1 MGLKNF
7 IKNIGKK
14 LAGVETETKE
24 LSPAEILQKNA
35 SATLALKSLLAKMA
49 LPIENLNVIYDQG
62 KVTLF
67 GKTESQETSEKAEL
81 IVGNTQGVSEV
92 DNNIEVVVPQP
103 EAVFHTVVKGEY
115 LSKIAKQYYGNAN
128 RYMEI
133 FEANKPMLKDPDEIY
148 PGQVLRIPNVTK

>member
-35 SATLALKSLLAKMA
+35 TATLALTNLLKKMA
-49 LPIENLNVIYDQG
+49 LPIENLGVVYDQG

-67 GKTESQETSEKAEL
+67 GKTATQETYEKAEL
-81 IVGNTQGVSEV
+81 IVGNTQGVAEV
-92 DNNIEVVVPQP
+92 NNNIEVVVPQP
-103 EAVFHTVVKGEY
+103 EAVYHTVVKGEY

-148 PGQVLRIPNVTK
+148 PGQVLRIPNITR